1 MESISYLGLAI
12 LSLLLVPTLL
22 INRYF
27 EIKLNLDLL
36 ISVVRMFI
44 QLSLV
49 GCYLQ
54 YIFDLNNPFLNLGYL
69 MLMGFVASYNV
80 VKSTDLKKYHLYLP
94 VFIAIV
100 VPNILM
106 LLFLNAFVLNLTDV
120 FEARYLITMG
130 GMLLGNLLNGNII
143 AINSYHQ
150 SIKDNLEKINY
161 ELALG
166 ATRFQATRH
175 YFKNALVL
183 TIKPRIASM
192 ATLGLVALPGMMTGQ
207 ILGGAMPSSAIMYQ
221 IAIMISI
228 FISRYFGVILSIF
241 SFQNIIFDQYDQ
253 LK

>member
-1 MESISYLGLAI
+1 METISYLGLGFLA
-12 LSLLLVPTLL
+12 LLIIPTLM

-27 EIKLNLDLL
+27 EIKMNLDIV

-94 VFIAIV
+94 VFIAIA
-100 VPNILM
+100 VPNIFM
-106 LLFLNAFVLNLTDV
+106 LLFMNIFVLNLNDV

-143 AINSYHQ
+143 AINSYYQ
-150 SIKDNLEKINY
+150 NIKDNLEIINY

-175 YFKNALVL
+175 YFKNSLAM
-183 TIKPRIASM
+183 TIKPTAASM

-228 FISRYFGVILSIF
+228 YITRYFSVILSIF